1 MFRFQPSVESL
12 ETRETPSVAVSG
24 RITGIAAD
32 PTPKAD
38 PLPVLLV
45 IADGYYVSPV
55 SPGDMVAGGGDPG
68 VAGGG
73 DPGTPRPTIILQ
85 RLANPGTAPN
95 TANGD
100 YTAIVFVGGWGSS
113 GI

>member
-45 IADGYYVSPV
+45 IADRHDFSPV
-55 SPGDMVAGGGDPG
+55 SSGDMVAGGGDPG

-73 DPGTPRPTIILQ
+73 VPGTPRPTIILQ
-85 RLANPGTAPN
+85 RLANPGAPN